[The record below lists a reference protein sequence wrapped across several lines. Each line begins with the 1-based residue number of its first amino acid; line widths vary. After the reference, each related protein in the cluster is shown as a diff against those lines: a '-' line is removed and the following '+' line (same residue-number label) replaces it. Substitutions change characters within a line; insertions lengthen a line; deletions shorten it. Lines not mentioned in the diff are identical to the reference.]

1 MSTRI
6 KRIKGRYEYEA
17 ITRRGIP
24 LSGYATAELDLTRF
38 WGGTANGRM
47 LQPTIQ
53 SDRTA
58 YIQLTQE
65 QVKELAQTL
74 LDSFDDKIY
83 PSE

>member
-6 KRIKGRYEYEA
+6 KTIKGRYESVS
-17 ITRRGIP
+17 RRDSPTPIY
-24 LSGYATAELDLTRF
+24 SNSELHLTRF
-38 WGGTANGRM
+38 WGGTKNGSM
-47 LQPTIQ
+47 LQLTIQ
-53 SDRTA
+53 SDKTA

-74 LDSFDDKIY
+74 IDSFDDEKF

>member
-6 KRIKGRYEYEA
+6 KTIKGRYETIGRKIGFVA
-17 ITRRGIP
+17 N
-24 LSGYATAELDLTRF
+24 YAPAELDLTRF
-38 WGGTANGRM
+38 WSGTANGRM
-47 LQPTIQ
+47 LQLTIQ

>member
-1 MSTRI
+1 MSTHI
-6 KRIKGRYEYEA
+6 KTIVGRYE
-17 ITRRGIP
+17 IVTRRNNP
-24 LSGYATAELDLTRF
+24 VSVYDNSELHLTRF

-47 LQPTIQ
+47 LQLTIQ

-74 LDSFDDKIY
+74 LDCFDDEIY
-83 PSE
+83 PSD

>member
-6 KRIKGRYEYEA
+6 KTIKGRYESVS
-17 ITRRGIP
+17 RRDSP
-24 LSGYATAELDLTRF
+24 QSVYSTSELDLTRF

-47 LQPTIQ
+47 LQLTIQ
-53 SDRTA
+53 CDKTA

-74 LDSFDDKIY
+74 IDSFDDKIY